1 MIGRKNTGLK
11 QRSLWSAE
19 RRGDRWKS
27 NASHQAVSTLSSR
40 GLGSRVLKAK
50 GSDVSEQILDVA
62 VIGAGPA
69 GLVLARRLQNTD
81 ASFAVFERHTDVGGI
96 WDIDA
101 PGSPMY
107 ETAHF
112 ISSRTH
118 SGFADFPMPDD
129 YPDYPDHRQLL
140 AYNKSFAAQYDLDRH
155 IEFNM
160 SVDDAA
166 QNEDGT

>member
-69 GLVLARRLQNTD
+69 GLVLAEAATGGSALNFL
-81 ASFAVFERHTDVGGI
+81 ADV
-96 WDIDA
+96 
-101 PGSPMY
+101 
-107 ETAHF
+107 
-112 ISSRTH
+112 
-118 SGFADFPMPDD
+118 
-129 YPDYPDHRQLL
+129 
-140 AYNKSFAAQYDLDRH
+140 N
-155 IEFNM
+155 
-160 SVDDAA
+160 SVDDVADAYERALDTGKLEHYVPRSDGFTGRLAA
-166 QNEDGT
+166 VQLSLIPKLLPHLNKLGERGRKKYLASPEPNWNHGVSELDERESK